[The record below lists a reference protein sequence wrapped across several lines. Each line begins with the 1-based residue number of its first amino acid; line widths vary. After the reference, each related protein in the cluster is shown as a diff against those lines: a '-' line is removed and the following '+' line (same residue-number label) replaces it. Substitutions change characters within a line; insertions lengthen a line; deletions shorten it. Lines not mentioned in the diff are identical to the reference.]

1 MGVIIILKEKKAS
14 MGSSFLGRYITLK
27 GAMLKSLTKT
37 AHLLTVGQ
45 SWTTEGVNKL
55 LRRGIIKTIG
65 SHSGENSKAIEI
77 EEGRVA
83 KVKFGKG
90 LELEHQE
97 GGEYILR
104 FKAPQAKL
112 DSALTGHLK
121 AASKEM
127 KEASKEA
134 RKEVLLALRS
144 LIDKA
149 INVEKEKD
157 KV

>member
-1 MGVIIILKEKKAS
+1 
-14 MGSSFLGRYITLK
+14 
-27 GAMLKSLTKT
+27 MLP
-37 AHLLTVGQ
+37 
-45 SWTTEGVNKL
+45 
-55 LRRGIIKTIG
+55 RGIIKTIG
-65 SHSGENSKAIEI
+65 SYSGENSKAIEI

-83 KVKFGKG
+83 KLKFGKG

-127 KEASKEA
+127 KEAGKEA
-134 RKEVLLALRS
+134 RKEVLLALRT